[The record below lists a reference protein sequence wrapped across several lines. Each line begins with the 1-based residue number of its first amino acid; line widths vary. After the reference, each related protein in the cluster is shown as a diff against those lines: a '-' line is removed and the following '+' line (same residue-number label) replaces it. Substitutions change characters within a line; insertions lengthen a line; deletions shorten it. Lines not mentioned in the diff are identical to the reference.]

1 MEQNHQ
7 VENFFI
13 LQEMDE
19 LLHFD
24 FLYFIYYLEN
34 RISSTLDYSYLHH
47 HPPCYCHKMK
57 LRVGVNAWPFPLR
70 FLRLSESIQ

>member
-24 FLYFIYYLEN
+24 FLYYIYYLEN
-34 RISSTLDYSYLHH
+34 RISSTLDNNYLHY
-47 HPPCYCHKMK
+47 HPPSNCLKK
-57 LRVGVNAWPFPLR
+57 K
-70 FLRLSESIQ
+70 